1 MKKLIIVGCC
11 LFMPAILQAD
21 KYDDVNSGLRDILIA
36 LGQVSIQGKDSANFA
51 QIQQAI
57 VKTSR
62 DITALQSEYKATQDE
77 VMACKN
83 PSPSVT
89 PAESPK

>member
-1 MKKLIIVGCC
+1 MQKIVILLVLLILPIFV
-11 LFMPAILQAD
+11 QAD
-21 KYDDVNSGLRDILIA
+21 KYDDVNSSLRDILIA

-89 PAESPK
+89 PAESSK